1 LVNHVEKF
9 KWLVK
14 MKYTKADCCHLNCS
28 AQRFNN
34 IQLVKNDRHI
44 DSIDDMDI
52 IFVNESLLD
61 MFLLKMLI
69 LSSPFENF
77 IKMESLHA

>member
-1 LVNHVEKF
+1 
-9 KWLVK
+9 